1 MTSLRESIIDFIY
14 RSATAPA
21 DVRKRLAPLG
31 GAFFL
36 GVILLVIAAALAADR
51 LLALPPLGS
60 RPGSL
65 LFALPLLGAG
75 GALWLWS
82 AAQFLRAKGT
92 PIPLD
97 PPPRLIQEGPYR
109 HVRNPMLGGVFL
121 MLLGLGVLMR
131 SWSLTGVFTP
141 LFIVAAL
148 LEFKLIEEPELERR
162 LGEAYREYRA
172 RTPMLIPRLRAS
184 RLLLCVLPV
193 FPAIMPTMKAPGPAL
208 EKIKLPPGFRIDLYA
223 SGIEDARSMALGPRG
238 VLFVGTRSEGKVYA
252 VLDRDGDQKADEVLT
267 IARGLNMPNGVA
279 YRNGALYV
287 AEVSR
292 ILRMDDIANRL
303 HNPPKPVVVSKAFP
317 KDRHHGWKYIA
328 FGPDG
333 LLYVPV
339 GAPCNVC
346 EKKDGRYASI
356 MRMKPDGKDL
366 AVFASGVRNTV
377 GFDWHPETGE
387 LWFTDNGRDWMGD
400 DRPPDELNRAPQQGL
415 HFGFPYCH
423 GDILDS
429 SYGRNRDCGEF
440 TAPAILLGPHV
451 AALGM
456 KFYTGT
462 QFPAQYRNQVFI
474 AEHGSWNRSKPIGY
488 RITLVRLEGN
498 RAVRYET
505 FAEGWLEGISAWG
518 RPVDVLVM
526 PDGALLVS
534 DDRAGAIYRISYTG
548 P

>member
-14 RSATAPA
+14 RSATAP
-21 DVRKRLAPLG
+21 DPVRRRLAPLG

-36 GVILLVIAAALAADR
+36 GLILLGIAASLAADR
-51 LLALPPLGS
+51 FLSLPPLGS
-60 RPGSL
+60 RPASVIL
-65 LFALPLLGAG
+65 ALPFLAG
-75 GALWLWS
+75 GAALWLWS
-82 AAQFLRAKGT
+82 VVQFLRAEGT
-92 PIPLD
+92 PVPLN
-97 PPPRLIQEGPYR
+97 PPPRLIREGPYR
-109 HVRNPMLGGVFL
+109 YVRNPMLGGVFL
-121 MLLGLGVLMR
+121 MLLGLGVFLQ
-131 SWSLTGVFTP
+131 SWSLTAGFTP
-141 LFIVAAL
+141 LFILSAL

-162 LGEAYREYRA
+162 LGDPYREYRA
-172 RTPMLIPRLRAS
+172 RTPMLIPRLRSS

-193 FPAIMPTMKAPGPAL
+193 VPAIMPTLKAPGPAL
-208 EKIKLPPGFRIDLYA
+208 ETIKLPPGFRIELYA
-223 SGIEDARSMALGPRG
+223 SGIEGARSMALGPPG
-238 VLFVGTRSEGKVYA
+238 VLFVGTKSEGKVYA
-252 VLDRDGDQKADEVLT
+252 VIDRDGDQKADEILT

-279 YRNGALYV
+279 YRDGSLYV

-292 ILRMDDIANRL
+292 ILRFDGIAERL
-303 HNPPKPVVVSKAFP
+303 RNPPKPVVVSRAFP
-317 KDRHHGWKYIA
+317 KDRHHGWKVIA

-346 EKKDGRYASI
+346 EKRDKRYASI
-356 MRMKPDGKDL
+356 MRMKPDGRDL
-366 AVFASGVRNTV
+366 EIFASGVRNTV

-400 DRPPDELNRAPQQGL
+400 DRPPDELNRAPRKGL

-423 GDILDS
+423 GDILDA
-429 SYGRNRDCGEF
+429 SYGRNRDCSQF
-440 TAPAILLGPHV
+440 TAPAIHLGPHV

-462 QFPAQYRNQVFI
+462 MFPAEYRNQVFI

-488 RITLVRLEGN
+488 RITLVRLDGN
-498 RAVRYET
+498 RAVSYET

-534 DDRAGAIYRISYTG
+534 DDRAGAIYRIYYKE
-548 P
+548 